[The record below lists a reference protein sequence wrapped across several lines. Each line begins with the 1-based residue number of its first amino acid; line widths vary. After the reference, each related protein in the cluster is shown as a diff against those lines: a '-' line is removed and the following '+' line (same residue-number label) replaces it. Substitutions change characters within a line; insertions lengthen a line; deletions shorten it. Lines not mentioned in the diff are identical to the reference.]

1 MSQFRNLVFE
11 GGGVKGIAYV
21 GAMEVLQRRGI
32 FADIKRVGGTSAGA
46 INAVLLA
53 CGYTNAEQK
62 KILFELDFERFL
74 DDDTGVIRDTGRLLN
89 EFGWHKGDFFRDWMG
104 GLIKK
109 KMKTAGITFAEMT
122 RRGCPELF
130 LLGTNL
136 STGYGEVFSVEHTP
150 NMRILD
156 AVRVSMSIP
165 LFFSA
170 VRAARGDVYVDGGL
184 MNNYPVKLFDRRKY
198 LEDPKAE
205 RLPDYYKDEN
215 KAFLKGANK
224 TRNP

>member
-1 MSQFRNLVFE
+1 M
-11 GGGVKGIAYV
+11 
-21 GAMEVLQRRGI
+21 
-32 FADIKRVGGTSAGA
+32 
-46 INAVLLA
+46 
-53 CGYTNAEQK
+53 
-62 KILFELDFERFL
+62 
-74 DDDTGVIRDTGRLLN
+74 
-89 EFGWHKGDFFRDWMG
+89 
-104 GLIKK
+104 
-109 KMKTAGITFAEMT
+109 
-122 RRGCPELF
+122 
-130 LLGTNL
+130 LGTNL

-170 VRAARGDVYVDGGL
+170 VRAASGDVYVDGGL

-224 TRNP
+224 TRIPYVYNKETLGFRLDSKKEISAFRYGDVAVVNDVDDFFDYC